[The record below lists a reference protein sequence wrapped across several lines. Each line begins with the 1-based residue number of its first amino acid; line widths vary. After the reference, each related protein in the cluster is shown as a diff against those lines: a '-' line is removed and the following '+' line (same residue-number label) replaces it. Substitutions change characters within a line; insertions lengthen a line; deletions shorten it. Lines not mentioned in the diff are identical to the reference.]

1 MAHQPMN
8 INDWIEID
16 KDLPWYIEEKQ
27 RVIKEKGP
35 YYYVTHC
42 CNLADPLPFVGSGKV
57 VVDSLPENDDA
68 CAEILELLV
77 DYLPKRY
84 PTLFETLSP
93 NGIWNKV
100 TNEKIPDITGK
111 SGVDALLIVSRLVQ
125 DDFLMGRE
133 GPDGHIYF
141 SGGLV
146 AFPGMCSGH
155 PITQR
160 IICLGLRHRILSSLQ
175 LHR

>member
-1 MAHQPMN
+1 M
-8 INDWIEID
+8 
-16 KDLPWYIEEKQ
+16 
-27 RVIKEKGP
+27 
-35 YYYVTHC
+35 
-42 CNLADPLPFVGSGKV
+42 
-57 VVDSLPENDDA
+57 VDSLPENDDA

-77 DYLPKRY
+77 DHLPKRY
-84 PTLFETLSP
+84 PTLFESLSP

-146 AFPGMCSGH
+146 AFPGMRSDH
-155 PITQR
+155 FNNSVNNS
-160 IICLGLRHRILSSLQ
+160 LKILSQDSIFSPTTSVN
-175 LHR
+175 RSRWSVCP

>member
-1 MAHQPMN
+1 M
-8 INDWIEID
+8 
-16 KDLPWYIEEKQ
+16 
-27 RVIKEKGP
+27 
-35 YYYVTHC
+35 
-42 CNLADPLPFVGSGKV
+42 

-84 PTLFETLSP
+84 PTLFERLSP

-100 TNEKIPDITGK
+100 TDEKIPDITGK

-133 GPDGHIYF
+133 GPDGQVYF
-141 SGGLV
+141 TGGLV
-146 AFPGMCSGH
+146 AFPGMCVIERGSERRSSYITGFYLLSNYIGKPLEEVSGLVYT
-155 PITQR
+155 PSYYMLTSLDNTGSSWRPLLQR
-160 IICLGLRHRILSSLQ
+160 EDPQERRTYLETLWTT
-175 LHR
+175 